1 MGYLIFRC
9 STCGKINMA
18 KDEQKTKICAF
29 CGTKNKLLK
38 VKILAKAS
46 SIKEAKQTI
55 LNLKVHESGLK
66 KKRIY

>member
-1 MGYLIFRC
+1 
-9 STCGKINMA
+9 MA